1 MQQFTRNR
9 GDDTEDEIWLVE
21 HEQVFTLGMNS
32 KAEHLLNVGDIP
44 CVQTERGGQVTFHGP
59 GQIVAYLL
67 LDLRR
72 AVITV
77 RALVCLMEAAI
88 IETLSD
94 FEVLAY
100 RKDGVPGVYV
110 SNYLKSEKSNVSES
124 FPSRGLATDSKIASL
139 GIRVSRGCT
148 YHGLALNVDMNL
160 EPFSRINP
168 CGFPG
173 LKVTDLKSERNL
185 VRSRYSQEPPFI
197 ENGEHLQTCI
207 QEKVNAYIKST
218 HSELLLTV
226 SERLGRALKNRLT
239 SAQQNRRII

>member
-9 GDDTEDEIWLVE
+9 NSDTEDEIWLVE

-32 KAEHLLNVGDIP
+32 KSEHLLNVGDIP

-59 GQIVAYLL
+59 GQVLAYLL

-72 AVITV
+72 AAMTV
-77 RALVCLMEAAI
+77 RGLVCLMEEAI
-88 IETLSD
+88 IETLAAFD
-94 FEVLAY
+94 VNAH

-110 SNYLKSEKSNVSES
+110 KTNLESELDHSDQ
-124 FPSRGLATDSKIASL
+124 GLLSMERAADSKIASL

-160 EPFSRINP
+160 EPFNRINP

-173 LKVTDLKSERNL
+173 LKITDLKSEWNL
-185 VRSRYSQEPPFI
+185 QRSRRSQNSPSVG
-197 ENGEHLQTCI
+197 NGEHLQSSNGEDVYTNI
-207 QEKVNAYIKST
+207 ESVYSDLPLKVSKS
-218 HSELLLTV
+218 
-226 SERLGRALKNRLT
+226 LGQALKNRLT
-239 SAQQNRRII
+239 SSEQNRRII